1 MSDKGPRLDRMVCA
15 GGAGL
20 AKLLKSIRSNCF
32 FAKSKL
38 TLQQWFIVTVWW
50 AKQYPVSAA
59 ETEAE
64 VTEATACQVYEWLR
78 EVCSTT
84 LLQTP
89 IILGGAG
96 IIVQIDES
104 QFRHKP
110 KV

>member
-1 MSDKGPRLDRMVCA
+1 MSDKGPGLDRMVCA

-20 AKLLKSIRSNCF
+20 AKRLSPYVLSLLSPSSLSI
-32 FAKSKL
+32 
-38 TLQQWFIVTVWW
+38 IVTVWW
-50 AKQYPVSAA
+50 AKQYLVSAA
-59 ETEAE
+59 ATEAE

-89 IILGGAG
+89 IILGGPG